1 MKTTRTLNHDMLTSE
16 LSADVDPFAYIS
28 HLGSSSWLPPLT
40 TGTIIF
46 LAVLLAFHI
55 SVAAISLIILL
66 LPHVGKTKR
75 ESWFLRKLYIHASS
89 GKKVYNT
96 PLYLVNTGILM
107 SIWEFLG
114 SIATQVYLLL
124 QIAIHVSPQFASRT
138 ESGPALSVMLIC
150 NIYSYWS
157 TAHGFLT
164 LSYTN
169 KIFVD
174 DPKNLR
180 WLRSPLLI
188 NVSFIIF
195 PMSVAVAIAIL
206 QANLSL
212 TVHEAQVELRT
223 RQATLTQGSLAWNQ
237 LQHTHS
243 SDDQERLLLQIAQS
257 WAKVDSSTKLF
268 EIIVQSLRD
277 KFLLLRSAMLASM
290 LATTLVFVFSFWKLT
305 RTFNK
310 QGRGSSNSTYLKSD
324 CSGPS
329 TKNCSIQK
337 CTSTRLDS
345 STEQSLFKTMRSDR
359 QFFRLTMRASA
370 ILLGILTGLTY
381 WLLVSFRIDD
391 VLLNPNWHGLMTWL
405 PALSGSWAAV
415 PLTLQSWQLYQDQK
429 KPPVGTSG
437 HREDVIP
444 THIHFTSETVT
455 QVVIGQAP
463 EAFPFNHDHLSEIK
477 NMDQTSSS
485 QVTLSRFLEG
495 FVAFVEFG

>member
-1 MKTTRTLNHDMLTSE
+1 
-16 LSADVDPFAYIS
+16 
-28 HLGSSSWLPPLT
+28 
-40 TGTIIF
+40 
-46 LAVLLAFHI
+46 
-55 SVAAISLIILL
+55 
-66 LPHVGKTKR
+66 
-75 ESWFLRKLYIHASS
+75 
-89 GKKVYNT
+89 
-96 PLYLVNTGILM
+96 
-107 SIWEFLG
+107 
-114 SIATQVYLLL
+114 
-124 QIAIHVSPQFASRT
+124 
-138 ESGPALSVMLIC
+138 
-150 NIYSYWS
+150 
-157 TAHGFLT
+157 
-164 LSYTN
+164 
-169 KIFVD
+169 
-174 DPKNLR
+174 
-180 WLRSPLLI
+180 
-188 NVSFIIF
+188 
-195 PMSVAVAIAIL
+195 MSVAVAIAIL

-359 QFFRLTMRASA
+359 QFCEYGINFFSPGEILKAHRRLNFRTASVRLTMRASA